1 MLFNN
6 TALTSSV
13 TPETKSKA
21 HKISDRF
28 PDFFKPEIGC
38 YKSLKA
44 SIHLKQQAQ
53 PSFSKPC
60 DVPYSSQEAT
70 KCELDRLVAEG
81 VFERAYF
88 SNWETPTVAVSKQSR
103 KFQICGNYT
112 QLNQCVMVD
121 KHPFPKLDNLMRKL
135 RGGTFFAKIAR

>member
-60 DVPYSSQEAT
+60 DVIDIIDII
-70 KCELDRLVAEG
+70 LILWIVH
-81 VFERAYF
+81 F
-88 SNWETPTVAVSKQSR
+88 
-103 KFQICGNYT
+103 
-112 QLNQCVMVD
+112 
-121 KHPFPKLDNLMRKL
+121 
-135 RGGTFFAKIAR
+135 